1 MPLNRPECRPQKFV
15 MVTQVAAGRLV
26 PPFNPRASRCHPPI
40 HRRVGATPQSTS
52 RHVRMVP
59 PVSSSPAGSAGKS
72 KPVPPVSPKQCHPSV
87 PSAAKNGKRRQ
98 DGATRQFRGP
108 VGAGLVGAR
117 RQPGAT
123 PQLGLANWCHPP
135 VRKCKLGATPQSGG
149 RKWRH
154 RSGPLRPVPG
164 WLVPA
169 LNPPDCQNGAT
180 RQFGAPPTWCHLPTR
195 NGQLV
200 PPPNPGGG
208 SGVVDPGLSAQNCSR
223 SPALIDSNSSPN
235 AEGCA
240 RW

>member
-40 HRRVGATPQSTS
+40 HPGES
-52 RHVRMVP
+52 VP
-59 PVSSSPAGSAGKS
+59 PPNPPAGMSGWCHPS
-72 KPVPPVSPKQCHPSV
+72 VRLRQGPPGSPNQCHPSARN
-87 PSAAKNGKRRQ
+87 S
-98 DGATRQFRGP
+98 ATRQFRAP
-108 VGAGLVGAR
+108 R
-117 RQPGAT
+117 RTESVAKMV
-123 PQLGLANWCHPP
+123 PP
-135 VRKCKLGATPQSGG
+135 ASSEG
-149 RKWRH
+149 R
-154 RSGPLRPVPG
+154 LVPG

-169 LNPPDCQNGAT
+169 ANLVPPPNSEWPTGAT
-180 RQFGAPPTWCHLPTR
+180 PQFGSAS
-195 NGQLV
+195 LV

>member
-40 HRRVGATPQSTS
+40 HPGESVPPPNPPGRVYATPQSTS

-108 VGAGLVGAR
+108 VGAGLVGAS
-117 RQPGAT
+117 
-123 PQLGLANWCHPP
+123 PQSARLPEWCHSSIRSAANLVPP
-135 VRKCKLGATPQSGG
+135 PNSEWPTGATPQSGG
-149 RKWRH
+149 RKWRR
-154 RSGPLRPVPG
+154 RSGPLRPVLLPSARSDRFQVFTHRH
-164 WLVPA
+164 WLCWLA
-169 LNPPDCQNGAT
+169 TLNEKLLA
-180 RQFGAPPTWCHLPTR
+180 
-195 NGQLV
+195 
-200 PPPNPGGG
+200 
-208 SGVVDPGLSAQNCSR
+208 
-223 SPALIDSNSSPN
+223 
-235 AEGCA
+235 
-240 RW
+240 